1 MKPIVI
7 GICGRS
13 CCGKSTICQY
23 LSEKYPQQIL
33 HLKSDKFFIIV
44 DKEKLDREDLWERPG
59 SLRLDKLIE
68 SIKNLKSGKE
78 TIIPSKACTEVFD
91 KKIEPRQIILL
102 DGFLLYTQKEL
113 LDLIDYKIF
122 IDITDEEII
131 RRRTERNKDSDF
143 GDLNFIKT
151 KVIPISK
158 EYEEQ
163 QKKESNLII
172 PAEQS
177 FEDTKKQIDNVVI
190 RYMI

>member
-44 DKEKLDREDLWERPG
+44 DKEKLGREDLWERPG

-91 KKIEPRQIILL
+91 NKISPKDVILV
-102 DGFLLYTQKEL
+102 DGFLLYVNQEL
-113 LDLIDYKIF
+113 IDLFDYKIF

-143 GDLNFIKT
+143 GNLDFIKT
-151 KVIPISK
+151 KVIPRSK
-158 EYEEQ
+158 EYEQQ
-163 QKKESNLII
+163 QKANSDLIVSTDNALEEI
-172 PAEQS
+172 KKK
-177 FEDTKKQIDNVVI
+177 TKNILI
-190 RYMI
+190 L